1 MGISTS
7 RRLAALAGLV
17 LTVAACGGNDQGGS
31 SNSGQKLNRTV
42 KIGFVDVQSGPA
54 AYLGQYELNSIK
66 VEVDRINKA
75 GGLLGAQI
83 EVVSRDDQLKPDLAV
98 TQVRELTSG
107 SQPVDYLI
115 GPGITGLYQAAKSV
129 IDDAAIPTCLS
140 LVSGGGAFNHS
151 NAPYSFRTLEPDAL
165 RIEPTIAYL
174 AASGTKKF
182 GMVYENDATGQ
193 GLDAAIKPLATKY
206 GIDYVGVEYSS
217 SSDPTNVNQVR
228 ALLDKNIDTL
238 LISNVLPGSANS
250 VNAVAR
256 LGASGKVRI
265 FGWSGLR
272 GISFVDASYP
282 NSKGVVLMAGYSAAQ
297 TDIPNSQWPSAYKK
311 HVDAV
316 VQQFGQ
322 DNAPKS
328 GASVY
333 RGATEAAQCV
343 VNFELA
349 VKKANSVDPK
359 KVLAAME
366 SLDIPATQS
375 PMGIH
380 ITYSSSNHETYAG
393 KQFYVYQWQPGS
405 DGKYL
410 MKQIATPADL
420 QKDVKG

>member
-1 MGISTS
+1 MGTTS

-17 LTVAACGGNDQGGS
+17 LAVAACGGNDQGNS
-31 SNSGQKLNRTV
+31 SSTSTQKLNRSI

-75 GGLLGAQI
+75 GGLLGAQL
-83 EVVSRDDQLKPDLAV
+83 EVVSRDDQLKPDTAV

-107 SQPVDYLI
+107 DTPVDYLI
-115 GPGITGLYQAAKSV
+115 GPGITGVYQAAASV
-129 IDDAAIPTCLS
+129 VNDAGIPNCLS
-140 LVSGGGAFNHS
+140 LVSGGGAFTHS
-151 NAPYSFRTLEPDAL
+151 NAPNSFRTLEPDAL
-165 RIEPTIAYL
+165 RIEPTVAYL
-174 AASGTKKF
+174 ASSGSKKV

-228 ALLDKNIDTL
+228 ALLDKGIDTL

-256 LGASGKVRI
+256 LGASGKVKI

-272 GISFVDASYP
+272 GVSFVDAAYP
-282 NSKGVVLMAGYSAAQ
+282 NTKGVTLMAGYSAAQ
-297 TDIPNSQWPSAYKK
+297 TDIPGSQWPSAYKK

-316 VQQFGQ
+316 VSQYGQ
-322 DNAPKS
+322 DTAPKS
-328 GASVY
+328 GATSY
-333 RGATEAAQCV
+333 KGATEAAQCI

-349 VKKANSVDPK
+349 VKKAKSIDHK

-366 SLDIPATQS
+366 SLDIPADQS

-393 KQFYVYQWQPGS
+393 KQFYVYQWLPGS

-410 MKQIATPADL
+410 MKQVATPSDI
-420 QKDVKG
+420 QKDVKS